1 MPQTFI
7 SLRDRNE
14 TFQNGKRF
22 RDKNFHWVIGEGL
35 RWVKWLGKVLFFMQL
50 FLQCILYCVAKVK
63 ERYFTMFHNR
73 LSLSFIRSQ
82 WDGYHELLWNWKFEV
97 DCLLA
102 VVLQHWNSWALS
114 IKRDFMVVWILIM
127 VQNNSNQKYNK
138 RKDLSKRS
146 WYTRQQKSCDIF
158 SSYNFN
164 EHLDRFCEE
173 MVLIKCL
180 VLSSQ

>member
-138 RKDLSKRS
+138 RKDGTIYQNVRDTLASES
-146 WYTRQQKSCDIF
+146 HVIF
-158 SSYNFN
+158 FFRIILTNISMSFV
-164 EHLDRFCEE
+164 RRWFW
-173 MVLIKCL
+173 
-180 VLSSQ
+180 